1 MKLLMRD
8 EAKGREHTIFVTIFS
23 ALMVMLAI
31 VVMLMASATAI
42 SGVTLQL
49 DENAVDILDKQVEN
63 RAGYI
68 QDQLQQAQELTDLS
82 TYINET
88 AQQML
93 DDETLSLKTLDSSSS
108 DSLPLL
114 LAAAPRML
122 ETLRSKRITG
132 IFLILNTHDFTGRTS
147 GDRLP
152 CVYLRDLDP
161 DAAPS
166 VVNSDILLE
175 CAPSELVQTFDI
187 ATDKAWSP
195 ALQYLDG
202 EQDVFYVRPF
212 QTAYEDVERIG
223 AANYGR
229 WTTLPYK
236 LLGDDREAIAYAQPL
251 ILDDGTV
258 YGVLGVELL
267 ESYMDT
273 KLPWNELQNDHHGS
287 YLLASTT
294 SELKGEVLDLHVT
307 SNTGEQ
313 SVPLRNAKWELT
325 LRRSNNYWYYMMDGR
340 QQIASIRQISLYSR
354 NAPFSGERWL
364 LVGVVGK
371 NDLFSFSQSMT
382 KLMGLAVLLTMG
394 IGLACAFLV
403 SFGLAQPVA
412 QLSKELVDAQE
423 QRKAVPE
430 FSRTGIR
437 ELDQLAESIVTLSTD
452 NYKAAVAERN
462 RIEHERDYDALTGL
476 YSRQAFFRVCGELF
490 EKPDTLRHAALMMT
504 DLDNLKTI
512 NDTYGYDW
520 GDNYLRQSLWPSTKR
535 LCRSSGRQRRSVSSR
550 KKLGADLLSQKNIA
564 LCIGIVPVQ
573 RAIFCLS
580 LLNEADEEGAEHGGE
595 DAGHGDGQAAHG
607 TFDLTHLQS
616 FAGTY
621 GMGRGA
627 DADALCDG
635 VGDVEDLADHLGQQ
649 VARDA
654 GEDDDGTRQ
663 GRDAAQLSGDIHADG
678 RGDGLRQ
685 EGGVLLPSEVQCEGQ
700 SQSAAQAHQS
710 THGDARDDGGGIL
723 LQQVPF
729 FI

>member
-212 QTAYEDVERIG
+212 QTAYEDVERMG

-236 LLGDDREAIAYAQPL
+236 LLG
-251 ILDDGTV
+251 
-258 YGVLGVELL
+258 
-267 ESYMDT
+267 
-273 KLPWNELQNDHHGS
+273 
-287 YLLASTT
+287 
-294 SELKGEVLDLHVT
+294 
-307 SNTGEQ
+307 
-313 SVPLRNAKWELT
+313 
-325 LRRSNNYWYYMMDGR
+325 
-340 QQIASIRQISLYSR
+340 
-354 NAPFSGERWL
+354 
-364 LVGVVGK
+364 
-371 NDLFSFSQSMT
+371 
-382 KLMGLAVLLTMG
+382 
-394 IGLACAFLV
+394 
-403 SFGLAQPVA
+403 
-412 QLSKELVDAQE
+412 
-423 QRKAVPE
+423 
-430 FSRTGIR
+430 
-437 ELDQLAESIVTLSTD
+437 
-452 NYKAAVAERN
+452 
-462 RIEHERDYDALTGL
+462 
-476 YSRQAFFRVCGELF
+476 
-490 EKPDTLRHAALMMT
+490 
-504 DLDNLKTI
+504 
-512 NDTYGYDW
+512 
-520 GDNYLRQSLWPSTKR
+520 
-535 LCRSSGRQRRSVSSR
+535 
-550 KKLGADLLSQKNIA
+550 
-564 LCIGIVPVQ
+564 
-573 RAIFCLS
+573 
-580 LLNEADEEGAEHGGE
+580 
-595 DAGHGDGQAAHG
+595 
-607 TFDLTHLQS
+607 
-616 FAGTY
+616 
-621 GMGRGA
+621 
-627 DADALCDG
+627 
-635 VGDVEDLADHLGQQ
+635 
-649 VARDA
+649 
-654 GEDDDGTRQ
+654 
-663 GRDAAQLSGDIHADG
+663 
-678 RGDGLRQ
+678 
-685 EGGVLLPSEVQCEGQ
+685 
-700 SQSAAQAHQS
+700 
-710 THGDARDDGGGIL
+710 
-723 LQQVPF
+723 
-729 FI
+729 

>member
-31 VVMLMASATAI
+31 VVMLMASATAV

-49 DENAVDILDKQVEN
+49 DKNAVDILDKQVEN

-88 AQQML
+88 TQQML

-122 ETLRSKRITG
+122 ETLRSKRISG
-132 IFLILNTHDFTGRTS
+132 IFLILNTHDFTDRTS

-161 DAAPS
+161 DAVPS

-187 ATDKAWSP
+187 TTDKAWSP

-212 QTAYEDVERIG
+212 QNAYEDDEHMG

-236 LLGDDREAIAYAQPL
+236 LLGDDHEAIAYAQPL

-273 KLPWNELQNDHHGS
+273 KLPWDELQNDHHGS

-294 SELKGEVLDLHVT
+294 SDLRGEVLALHVT

-325 LRRSNNYWYYMMDGR
+325 LQRSNNCWYYMMDGKP
-340 QQIASIRQISLYSR
+340 QIASIRQIGLYSR
-354 NAPFSGERWL
+354 NAPSRVSG
-364 LVGVVGK
+364 G
-371 NDLFSFSQSMT
+371 
-382 KLMGLAVLLTMG
+382 
-394 IGLACAFLV
+394 C
-403 SFGLAQPVA
+403 
-412 QLSKELVDAQE
+412 
-423 QRKAVPE
+423 
-430 FSRTGIR
+430 
-437 ELDQLAESIVTLSTD
+437 
-452 NYKAAVAERN
+452 
-462 RIEHERDYDALTGL
+462 
-476 YSRQAFFRVCGELF
+476 
-490 EKPDTLRHAALMMT
+490 
-504 DLDNLKTI
+504 
-512 NDTYGYDW
+512 
-520 GDNYLRQSLWPSTKR
+520 
-535 LCRSSGRQRRSVSSR
+535 SS
-550 KKLGADLLSQKNIA
+550 AWW
-564 LCIGIVPVQ
+564 
-573 RAIFCLS
+573 
-580 LLNEADEEGAEHGGE
+580 
-595 DAGHGDGQAAHG
+595 
-607 TFDLTHLQS
+607 
-616 FAGTY
+616 AGTICS
-621 GMGRGA
+621 A
-627 DADALCDG
+627 
-635 VGDVEDLADHLGQQ
+635 
-649 VARDA
+649 
-654 GEDDDGTRQ
+654 
-663 GRDAAQLSGDIHADG
+663 S
-678 RGDGLRQ
+678 
-685 EGGVLLPSEVQCEGQ
+685 PS
-700 SQSAAQAHQS
+700 
-710 THGDARDDGGGIL
+710 R
-723 LQQVPF
+723 
-729 FI
+729 

>member
-88 AQQML
+88 TQQML

-122 ETLRSKRITG
+122 ETLRSKRISG

-161 DAAPS
+161 DAVPS

-187 ATDKAWSP
+187 TTDKAWSP

-212 QTAYEDVERIG
+212 QTAYEDDERTG
-223 AANYGR
+223 EANYGR

-273 KLPWNELQNDHHGS
+273 KLPWDELQNDHHGS

-294 SELKGEVLDLHVT
+294 SDLRGEVLALHVT

-325 LRRSNNYWYYMMDGR
+325 LQRSNNCWYYMMDGK
-340 QQIASIRQISLYSR
+340 QQIASIRQIGLYSR

-364 LVGVVGK
+364 LVGVVGR
-371 NDLFSFSQSMT
+371 NELFSFSQSVT
-382 KLMGLAVLLTMG
+382 KLLGLAVLLTLG
-394 IGLACAFLV
+394 IGLACAFFV
-403 SFGLAQPVA
+403 SYGLAQPVA
-412 QLSKELVDAQE
+412 QLSKSWWTHRNSARLCRNFPAPASGSWTSWRKHRDPEHRQLQGGGGRAQPH
-423 QRKAVPE
+423 RARARLRRPDRAV
-430 FSRTGIR
+430 
-437 ELDQLAESIVTLSTD
+437 Q
-452 NYKAAVAERN
+452 
-462 RIEHERDYDALTGL
+462 
-476 YSRQAFFRVCGELF
+476 RQAFFRVCGELF
-490 EKPDTLRHAALMMT
+490 EKPNTLRHAALMMT

-512 NDTYGYDW
+512 NDTYGHDW
-520 GDNYLRQSLWPSTKR
+520 GDVYLRQTAHSLQQGSPSGTVVARLSGDEFLLLFYGYETREALRTDIKKLEENFAQNSATLPDGKR
-535 LCRSSGRQRRSVSSR
+535 LCIRMSGGV
-550 KKLGADLLSQKNIA
+550 AWY
-564 LCIGIVPVQ
+564 P
-573 RAIFCLS
+573 
-580 LLNEADEEGAEHGGE
+580 E
-595 DAGHGDGQAAHG
+595 DALDLDTLKKYADFAMYEVKHSTKGEVREFDMEHYRAGVYAMEQRSDFEKLIRERRVDYHFQPIVSAHDGH
-607 TFDLTHLQS
+607 
-616 FAGTY
+616 
-621 GMGRGA
+621 
-627 DADALCDG
+627 
-635 VGDVEDLADHLGQQ
+635 V
-649 VARDA
+649 VAYEA
-654 GEDDDGTRQ
+654 
-663 GRDAAQLSGDIHADG
+663 
-678 RGDGLRQ
+678 
-685 EGGVLLPSEVQCEGQ
+685 
-700 SQSAAQAHQS
+700 
-710 THGDARDDGGGIL
+710 
-723 LQQVPF
+723 
-729 FI
+729 